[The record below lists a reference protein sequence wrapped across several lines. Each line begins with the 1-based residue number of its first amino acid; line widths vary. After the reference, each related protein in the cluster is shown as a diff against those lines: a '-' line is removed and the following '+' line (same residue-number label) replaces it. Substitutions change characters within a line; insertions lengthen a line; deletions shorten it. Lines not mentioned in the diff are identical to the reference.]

1 MNIADRIHTQ
11 VQSLP
16 EPVQREVLDF
26 VEYLSHKLR
35 QEDVQWAAL
44 SLASAVQGLEQDVW
58 PEYTEADLTEKW
70 A

>member
-1 MNIADRIHTQ
+1 MNIADRIHSQ

-26 VEYLSHKLR
+26 VEYLGHKLR
-35 QEDVQWAAL
+35 QEDRQWSLL
-44 SLASAVQGLEQDVW
+44 SLTSALRGLEEDVW
-58 PEYTEADLTEKW
+58 PEYTAADLREKW